1 MNPLWSSWVV
11 MHYRGNRKKVKVS
24 LVGLYFL
31 TRKFIE
37 LLTRDQELIEAGV
50 FPIRG

>member
-1 MNPLWSSWVV
+1 